1 MDKDPNL
8 DSLSSH
14 TEMGSGSVQ
23 RYNLYNSMF
32 SPLCITEADG
42 LGPTLQSGGNQLI
55 GLREIDMVQKPLLSP
70 HSPSVSLCNYPI
82 DWPVLIAGL
91 IIAAFSH
98 SLSQQLSSGVTSEE

>member
-1 MDKDPNL
+1 
-8 DSLSSH
+8 
-14 TEMGSGSVQ
+14 
-23 RYNLYNSMF
+23 MF

-82 DWPVLIAGL
+82 DWPVLIA
-91 IIAAFSH
+91 FS
-98 SLSQQLSSGVTSEE
+98 LLQLSATRYHGSWVQGVTSEE